1 MTLKEYLDSRTSA
14 TYGRKLRILDTAT
27 RKNCGNCVNNFNAL
41 VVNIKQ
47 TEKYLFIF
55 VKKY

>member
-1 MTLKEYLDSRTSA
+1 MTLKEYLDTRTSA
-14 TYGRKLRILDTAT
+14 TYGRRLRILDAAT
-27 RKNCGNCVNNFNAL
+27 RKNCGNCVNNFNAF